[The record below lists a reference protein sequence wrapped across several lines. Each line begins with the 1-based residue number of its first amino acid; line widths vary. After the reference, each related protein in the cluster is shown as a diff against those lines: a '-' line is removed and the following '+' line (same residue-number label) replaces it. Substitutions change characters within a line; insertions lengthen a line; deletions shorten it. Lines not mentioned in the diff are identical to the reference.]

1 MLLSIV
7 IFVLFFFV
15 IPSLWMKFFID
26 EMDRNGKLQLFAVC
40 FISCTMGGIILSGP
54 VDLKGSNQTYEEWK
68 AQGDR
73 NIKWWTNHLAHRRLS
88 VIKNPKS
95 DCQAFL
101 HEGVFNIIDI
111 GDLQEIEE
119 IKNLCIFDDGDVY
132 LKHLVALSKHD
143 QIFILGHGA
152 QTREGKDS
160 LEGGFLYEDFRR
172 AAKETGK
179 EITILSCRGS
189 QERNKLYFKYKFE
202 TFEFHKTDALSV
214 SSHIPHL
221 EDGLWVYGKSG
232 FLTNAAL
239 KLQYR
244 GWKQQMSMIK

>member
-7 IFVLFFFV
+7 IFVIFFIT
-15 IPSLWMKFFID
+15 IPTVWMKLFIHT
-26 EMDRNGKLQLFAVC
+26 MDRKGKLELLAIC
-40 FISCTMGGIILSGP
+40 FLSCGMGGLILSGP
-54 VDLKGSNQTYEEWK
+54 VQLSKPQTYEEWRK
-68 AQGDR
+68 EGDKKIR
-73 NIKWWTNHLAHRRLS
+73 WWMNKLKDRRLPL
-88 VIKNPKS
+88 VKNPKQ

-101 HEGVFNIIDI
+101 HEGVFNIIEI
-111 GDLQEIEE
+111 GDFDEIAEVQ
-119 IKNLCIFDDGDVY
+119 NLCIFNDGDVY
-132 LKHLVALSKHD
+132 LKHLVALSHHD

-152 QTREGKDS
+152 QTRQGKDS
-160 LEGGFLYEDFRR
+160 LEGGFLYEDFRKV
-172 AAKETGK
+172 AKETGK

-189 QERNKLYFKYKFE
+189 QQRNKLYFKYKFE

>member
-26 EMDRNGKLQLFAVC
+26 EMDRNGKLQLLAVC

-88 VIKNPKS
+88 VIKNPKR

-119 IKNLCIFDDGDVY
+119 IKNLCIFDNTDIH
-132 LKHLVALSKHD
+132 LKAVVALSHYKE
-143 QIFILGHGA
+143 IFLLGHGA
-152 QTREGKDS
+152 QTSSGKDS
-160 LEGGFLYEDFRR
+160 FAGGLRYEDFREI
-172 AAKETGK
+172 AKQEGK
-179 EITILSCRGS
+179 QIAILSCRGS
-189 QERNKLYFKYKFE
+189 QRRNDLYFKYKFE
-202 TFEFHKTDALSV
+202 TFEYHKTDALSV